1 MSWFQSFEIRA
12 GRRADG
18 VEPAADVYL
27 RMSFAAE
34 MACSIGVCSLLI
46 PAQNGELGVT
56 TLNYEPVQ
64 RVVGDGAA
72 DFATEFLE

>member
-18 VEPAADVYL
+18 IEPAADVYL

-34 MACSIGVCSLLI
+34 MACSIGAGGFLI
-46 PAQNGELGVT
+46 PAQNSKLGVT
-56 TLNYEPVQ
+56 ALNYEPVQ
-64 RVVGDGAA
+64 WVVGDGAA